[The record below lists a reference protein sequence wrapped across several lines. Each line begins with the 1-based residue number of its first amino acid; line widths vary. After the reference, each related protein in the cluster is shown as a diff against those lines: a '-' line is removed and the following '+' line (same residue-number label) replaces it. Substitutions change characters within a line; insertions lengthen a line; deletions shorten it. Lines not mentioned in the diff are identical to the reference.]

1 MSDDTIRQLLALV
14 QLGRRAREAANVEAL
29 GFVMLNETLQLIP
42 YRQAAWWRS
51 GTVGRVAGVSGLPRT
66 NPSAPYTQWLSRLF
80 RAILKRADSGAA
92 LRLTAADLPEVG
104 EEWIEWLPPYALWL
118 PLRSCVNRD
127 ERALHG
133 GLLLVADTA
142 WQDHDIAIASEL
154 AHCYGHAPVLI
165 VPERKAG
172 ARLRELLSTAPR
184 RRWMVLAL
192 LVLMLLPVEQSV
204 LVPAEVVPKQPF
216 LVRAPQDGVLDRVL
230 VQPNQT
236 VQPGTPLFNLD
247 TSVLQTRNA
256 LARKAYDEAQEQ
268 YRQAAQLAVTEDK
281 SKLEMAQRH
290 AAVEEKSLELAYAT
304 EQLGRIQVRATHAGV
319 AVFGDANELE
329 GKAVATGE
337 RIMTVA
343 NPRQVELAIQLPA
356 NERFAVQPGA
366 RATLYPNAS
375 PLSAYAAQITQVA
388 YSAELTHDG
397 LMAYRLKAQFAPDIA
412 PPRIGL
418 MGSAKLHGSRVPLIY
433 FALRRPLTMLRQWL
447 GW

>member
-1 MSDDTIRQLLALV
+1 MSEDPVRELLALV
-14 QLGRRAREAANVEAL
+14 QLSRRAREAASVEAL
-29 GFVMLNETLQLIP
+29 GFVMLNETLQLVP

-51 GTVGRVAGVSGLPRT
+51 GALGQVAGVSGLPQA

-80 RAILKRADSGAA
+80 RAIQKRPDSNTA
-92 LRLTAADLPEVG
+92 LRLTATDVPEVG
-104 EEWIEWLPPYALWL
+104 VEWSEWLPPYALWL
-118 PLRSCVNRD
+118 PLRSSHARN
-127 ERALHG
+127 ERALYG
-133 GLLLVADTA
+133 GLLLAADTA
-142 WQDHDIAIASEL
+142 WQDHDIAIAGEL
-154 AHCYGHAPVLI
+154 AHSYGHALALLAPD
-165 VPERKAG
+165 KHAG
-172 ARLRELLSTAPR
+172 ARVREFLSTAKR
-184 RRWMVLAL
+184 RRWGVLAL
-192 LVLMLLPVEQSV
+192 LLVTFFPVEQSV
-204 LVPAEVVPKQPF
+204 LVPAEVVPKEPF

-247 TSVLQTRNA
+247 TRVLQTRNA

-268 YRQAAQLAVTEDK
+268 YRQAAQMAVTEDK
-281 SKLEMAQRH
+281 SKLEMAQRR
-290 AAVEEKSLELAYAT
+290 ATVEEKSLELAYTT
-304 EQLGRIQVRATHAGV
+304 EQLGRIQVRAAFTGV

-337 RIMTVA
+337 RIMTLA
-343 NPRQVELAIQLPA
+343 DPRQVELAIQLPA

-375 PLSAYAAQITQVA
+375 PLSAYTAQVTQVA

-397 LMAYRLKAQFAPDIA
+397 LMAYRIKAQFASDVP

-433 FALRRPLTMLRQWL
+433 FALRRPLTVLRQWV

>member
-1 MSDDTIRQLLALV
+1 MSEDPVRELLALV
-14 QLGRRAREAANVEAL
+14 QLSRRAREAASVEAL
-29 GFVMLNETLQLIP
+29 GFVMLNETLQLVP
-42 YRQAAWWRS
+42 YRQAAWWRT
-51 GTVGRVAGVSGLPRT
+51 GALGQVAGVSGLPQV

-80 RAILKRADSGAA
+80 RVIQKRPDSSTP
-92 LRLTAADLPEVG
+92 LRLTAADVPGVG
-104 EEWIEWLPPYALWL
+104 VEWSEWLPPYALWL
-118 PLRSCVNRD
+118 PLRSSHDHN
-127 ERALHG
+127 ERAFYG
-133 GLLLVADTA
+133 GLLLAADTA
-142 WQDHDIAIASEL
+142 WHDHDIAIAGEL
-154 AHCYGHAPVLI
+154 AHSYGHAPVLI
-165 VPERKAG
+165 APDRHAG
-172 ARLRELLSTAPR
+172 ARLWELLSTAGR
-184 RRWMVLAL
+184 RRWLLLGL
-192 LVLMLLPVEQSV
+192 LVVAIFPVEQSV
-204 LVPAEVVPKQPF
+204 LVPAEVVPKEPF

-247 TSVLQTRNA
+247 TTVLQTRNA

-290 AAVEEKSLELAYAT
+290 ATVEEKSLELAYAT
-304 EQLGRIQVRATHAGV
+304 EQLGRIQVRATLAGV

-337 RIMTVA
+337 RIMTLA
-343 NPRQVELAIQLPA
+343 DPRRVELAIQLPA

-375 PLSAYAAQITQVA
+375 PLSAYAARVTQVA

-397 LMAYRLKAQFAPDIA
+397 LMAYRIKAQFAADVP

-418 MGSAKLHGSRVPLIY
+418 MGSAKLHGSHVPLIY
-433 FALRRPLTMLRQWL
+433 FALRRPLTVLRQWA